1 MSILYPIR
9 IFLSSAVF
17 SFKAQFDWLY
27 PPMWITMKL
36 VMSLSQMAF
45 FVFVGEFLLTT
56 GTSPTGVSNLI
67 AYIAIGNSIMA
78 MSWNTVFSVVN
89 ITGSDKWGGTL
100 APLLAT
106 PAPRLPLFIG
116 RAMLHIFDGMLS
128 VAISFLF
135 AIFLFN
141 VNFGAVD
148 LPALIIVVF
157 LTAFAMTGFGLL
169 IGGFSFYFR
178 ESMVFANIFT
188 FILLIF
194 CGVNF
199 PIQALPQPLQYVS
212 YIFPLTYG
220 IDAGRQTIVN
230 GATLL
235 NVAPLLG
242 QMLIVGSISMLLGYA
257 FFRTFENSARKT
269 GRIEAV

>member
-1 MSILYPIR
+1 MRILYPIR
-9 IFLSSAVF
+9 IFFSSAVF

-27 PPMWITMKL
+27 PPMWVTMKL
-36 VMSLSQMAF
+36 VMTLSQMAF
-45 FVFVGEFLLTT
+45 FVYVGQYLLAQ
-56 GTSPTGVSNLI
+56 GAGSPDLI
-67 AYIAIGNSIMA
+67 AYIAIGNAIMS

-89 ITGSDKWGGTL
+89 ITSSDKWGATL
-100 APLLAT
+100 VPLLAT

-135 AIFLFN
+135 AILLFG
-141 VNFGAVD
+141 VSFAAVD
-148 LPALIIVVF
+148 LPALVVVIF

-169 IGGFSFYFR
+169 IGGFAFYFR
-178 ESMVFANIFT
+178 EPMVFANIFT

-199 PIQALPQPLQYVS
+199 PISALPQPLQYVS

-220 IDAGRQTIVN
+220 INAGRQTIIN
-230 GATLL
+230 GATIID
-235 NVAPLLG
+235 VAPLLG
-242 QMLIVGSISMLLGYA
+242 EMLLVGVIAILLGY
-257 FFRTFENSARKT
+257 FFFITFENSARKT
-269 GRIEAV
+269 GRLEAQ